1 MNKII
6 EKLKTKKILKKA
18 KKAGKKISD
27 KMWKELENYKIE
39 LSEEAVDE
47 YIQELTKCTL
57 VEEIKVYGVEFK
69 KILEKDNHSKI
80 LNELKHH
87 IYFNDFLVQKLE
99 QSSTMEEYYS
109 FVDSEE
115 CKREFLEYV
124 RNK

>member
-6 EKLKTKKILKKA
+6 EKLKTKKILRKA

-27 KMWKELENYKIE
+27 KMWKELENCKTE

-69 KILEKDNHSKI
+69 KNI
-80 LNELKHH
+80 
-87 IYFNDFLVQKLE
+87 
-99 QSSTMEEYYS
+99 
-109 FVDSEE
+109 
-115 CKREFLEYV
+115 RE
-124 RNK
+124 R